1 MRLFRPLLAVTLLIL
16 PISVYSASIG
26 LIEELSFTIPKL
38 QGEIIAFDFNDINGD
53 NIPEVLA
60 CDTSIWVLYS
70 ITGDSIVAWDSLA
83 EIYSGFLAGQRDVKL
98 LLEDIDSDSSVDVIV
113 ARNVSVQLYDSDSSV
128 VISMYSGA
136 SGYET
141 PVTKYFSGGRW
152 AYYAPQPSLGVL
164 KFTDINYDGY
174 KELLFSFPVTGF
186 SSEFEGTGG
195 HTQVYDSF
203 PNISNTDYNLVYGG
217 YEFKSEDESLALIAE
232 HYSYQSSLLGFDVIR
247 ITQQLAYIDS
257 SGKVHDWTVNF
268 PELFCELDLDY
279 IETRS
284 IITIGCVGDLVPSDS
299 AFEIVALK
307 TSSRFCGAYPDYY
320 DSSVSDLVMFKL
332 VSLDSIEEVWSIENI
347 QGIYD
352 NFVYLPQF
360 PGYFC
365 AFVDDVF
372 TQFDGSD
379 GSVFQAT
386 AVVPTG
392 KREWDYPFD
401 DSIPRLI
408 VRNGTSISFYLT
420 DISTP
425 VYEDN
430 PPVLPA
436 DFRLSQ
442 PYPNPFNPQ
451 VNLSLFIPRRSE
463 VVVRVFNIVGQQVD
477 ILYNNVA
484 SAGELK
490 LHWNAKNNPSGIYL
504 IKAMNGEQTSTVKAV
519 LLK

>member
-1 MRLFRPLLAVTLLIL
+1 M
-16 PISVYSASIG
+16 
-26 LIEELSFTIPKL
+26 
-38 QGEIIAFDFNDINGD
+38 
-53 NIPEVLA
+53 
-60 CDTSIWVLYS
+60 
-70 ITGDSIVAWDSLA
+70 
-83 EIYSGFLAGQRDVKL
+83 
-98 LLEDIDSDSSVDVIV
+98 
-113 ARNVSVQLYDSDSSV
+113 
-128 VISMYSGA
+128 
-136 SGYET
+136 
-141 PVTKYFSGGRW
+141 
-152 AYYAPQPSLGVL
+152 
-164 KFTDINYDGY
+164 
-174 KELLFSFPVTGF
+174 
-186 SSEFEGTGG
+186 
-195 HTQVYDSF
+195 
-203 PNISNTDYNLVYGG
+203 
-217 YEFKSEDESLALIAE
+217 
-232 HYSYQSSLLGFDVIR
+232 GFDVIR

-332 VSLDSIEEVWSIENI
+332 LSLDSIEEVWSIENI

-504 IKAMNGEQTSTVKAV
+504 IQAMNGEQTSTVKAV